1 MFSLPGHA
9 RVMYPPG
16 GGRSGHLRTR
26 LRGRRNSSTRARPP
40 GALYARGKSVTY
52 RAASAF
58 HHPHLGV
65 RLMTLSH
72 VLQARLAPVHVFQP
86 GGSSVHGSLFHD
98 VGMTRMAT

>member
-9 RVMYPPG
+9 RGTYPPG
-16 GGRSGHLRTR
+16 DGRSGYRRTR
-26 LRGRRNSSTRARPP
+26 LRGRRKSSTRARPP
-40 GALYARGKSVTY
+40 GALYTRGKSVTY
-52 RAASAF
+52 RAPSAF

-72 VLQARLAPVHVFQP
+72 VLQARLAPAHVFQP
-86 GGSSVHGSLFHD
+86 DGSSVHGSPFQD